1 MSIDFNILAKCDN
14 TFVFIAGD
22 AMGIVCYLSIA
33 IDAIKS
39 LLCSYCSFMYLYRCH
54 DLYLSAP
61 TPSVGYRISV
71 ALTAA
76 KSSTFR

>member
-1 MSIDFNILAKCDN
+1 LP
-14 TFVFIAGD
+14 
-22 AMGIVCYLSIA
+22 IA

-39 LLCSYCSFMYLYRCH
+39 LLCSYCTFMYFYRCH
-54 DLYLSAP
+54 DLYLSVP

>member
-1 MSIDFNILAKCDN
+1 MSINLNILAKGDN
-14 TFVFIAGD
+14 TLVFIAGD
-22 AMGIVCYLSIA
+22 AMAVVCYLPIA
-33 IDAIKS
+33 INAIERF
-39 LLCSYCSFMYLYRCH
+39 LYSYCTFIDFYRCH

>member
-14 TFVFIAGD
+14 TLIFIAGD
-22 AMGIVCYLSIA
+22 AMAVVCYLPIA
-33 IDAIKS
+33 KDAIKRF
-39 LLCSYCSFMYLYRCH
+39 LCNYCTFIDFYRCH

>member
-1 MSIDFNILAKCDN
+1 MSINFNILAECDN
-14 TFVFIAGD
+14 TLVLIAGD
-22 AMGIVCYLSIA
+22 AMAVVCYLSIA
-33 IDAIKS
+33 IDAIES
-39 LLCSYCSFMYLYRCH
+39 LLCSYCTFIYFYRCH
-54 DLYLSAP
+54 DLYLSVP